1 MATILLPG
9 QPGRFPNYERAL
21 QRAGLSIGHAL
32 EDCDALL
39 LPGGGDV
46 APWRTGAAEG
56 LARGVDEA
64 RDALELEL
72 TAQFLALGRPILGVC
87 RGMQVLNTAL
97 GGTLLQH
104 IEGHQAID
112 GVDGRHA
119 SSALPGSH
127 AARLYGTS
135 FTINSAH
142 HQAVDRLGQGLRA
155 VQWSPEGI
163 IESMEHETL
172 PVWGVQWHPERL
184 ELPDGQKIYDLF
196 GEEVEKYLREK

>member
-87 RGMQVLNTAL
+87 RGMQVLDTAL

-119 SSALPGSH
+119 SSALPGSR